1 MYIHKY
7 QMKGIQ
13 KKNSQDS
20 KKKKK
25 KAIYSPSNMV
35 LCNILATFS
44 GS

>member
-20 KKKKK
+20 KKKK